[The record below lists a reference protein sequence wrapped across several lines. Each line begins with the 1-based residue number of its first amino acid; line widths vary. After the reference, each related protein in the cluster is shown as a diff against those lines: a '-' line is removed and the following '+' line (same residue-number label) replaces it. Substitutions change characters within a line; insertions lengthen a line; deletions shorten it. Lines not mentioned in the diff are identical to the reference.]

1 MFSVPAVPS
10 WNALHPLIIHFPVAL
25 LLISPIFILI
35 GAALRPD
42 KSRPYLIAAMILLLV
57 GTAGIFVAVETGEA
71 AAELAQRVPR
81 IEQVLETH
89 ESLAHKARVAF
100 LVVSIVFA
108 GVVAGPKML
117 KKEDTRLTTTILPI
131 AFVLLYLPACFLLIN
146 TAHNGGRLVHEFGIR
161 ATGFSSFVDAKN
173 VGPSGDAVQ
182 VITGEK
188 ED

>member
-1 MFSVPAVPS
+1 MFSLPPIPS
-10 WNALHPLIIHFPVAL
+10 WNAFHPLVIHFPVAL

-35 GAALRPD
+35 GAAVRPD
-42 KSRPYLIAAMILLLV
+42 KSRPYLIAAMVLLVV

-71 AAELAQRVPR
+71 AAERAQRLPR
-81 IEQVLETH
+81 IEPILETH

-100 LVVSIVFA
+100 LVLSVVFA
-108 GVVAGPKML
+108 GVVAAPKLL

-131 AFVLLYLPACFLLIN
+131 AFLLLYLPACFLLIN

-161 ATGFSSFVDAKN
+161 ATGFSSFVDAKSI
-173 VGPSGDAVQ
+173 VPSGDAAPVM
-182 VITGEK
+182 TGEK